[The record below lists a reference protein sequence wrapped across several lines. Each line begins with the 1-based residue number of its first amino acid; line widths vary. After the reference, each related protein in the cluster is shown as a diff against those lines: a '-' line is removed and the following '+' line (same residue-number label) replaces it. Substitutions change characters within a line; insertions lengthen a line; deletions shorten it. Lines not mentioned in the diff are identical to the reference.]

1 MQANSYDLVIA
12 GGGFVGR
19 ALALAL
25 AKFAPETFRIAL
37 VDAEPAGEERHD
49 ARASALSAASR
60 NLLSVL
66 GVWPAL
72 EANAQAISSIE
83 ITDSPLNA
91 TLRPPLLRFE
101 EELKPG

>member
-1 MQANSYDLVIA
+1 MQAKSYDVVIA

-25 AKFAPETFRIAL
+25 AKVAPGGFRVAL
-37 VDAEPAGEERHD
+37 VDAEPPGKDRDD

-66 GVWPAL
+66 GVWPAI
-72 EANAQAISSIE
+72 EANAQAITSIE
-83 ITDSPLNA
+83 ITDSGLNA
-91 TLRPPLLRFE
+91 TLRPHLLGFE
-101 EELKPG
+101 E